1 MFVAC
6 CIQSIGEIMSTTSLI
21 ELLSALF
28 GLIPAFREIFVGRA
42 LRRALINEPQR
53 LLKMTNTIKRDNHKY
68 AEKYAETLR
77 LRAMATEKWNIN
89 YLDIW
94 LSFRLPATLVSL
106 IPLVSVICS
115 IGIGASAIGQYSDP
129 MLTASCLFEYTRFCL
144 ICLVIPVMLP
154 YLAIVLFDL
163 QRKRSIK
170 QAISQL
176 RHS

>member
-28 GLIPAFREIFVGRA
+28 RPNPSIPRDICRQSFKK
-42 LRRALINEPQR
+42 ALINEPQR

-77 LRAMATEKWNIN
+77 LRAMATEKWNID

>member
-1 MFVAC
+1 
-6 CIQSIGEIMSTTSLI
+6 MSTTSLI

-28 GLIPAFREIFVGRA
+28 GLIPAFREIFIGRA

-53 LLKMTNTIKRDNHKY
+53 LLKMANTFKRDNH
-68 AEKYAETLR
+68 KYAETLR
-77 LRAMATEKWNIN
+77 LRAMATEKWNID

-115 IGIGASAIGQYSDP
+115 LGIGASAIGQYSDP
-129 MLTASCLFEYTRFCL
+129 MFTASSLIEYTRFCL
-144 ICLVIPVMLP
+144 ICLVVPVMLP
-154 YLAIVLFDL
+154 YLAIVLFDP

-170 QAISQL
+170 RAISQL